1 LTDRLRAVRWRRA
14 AIVAALVLAALA
26 VIGQLVLPAIA
37 EWRIRARLDDRGNV
51 LSAEVHAF
59 PAIQLL
65 WGHADRVE
73 VRMGAFRG
81 KGGTVA
87 DLLDDVGGVTH
98 VDARAQIVHSGL
110 TTLRD
115 ARLIKDGDRI
125 TARGRMTPTDVATAF
140 PLSFK
145 VVPVGVLGGALVVR
159 GGVDVAGQ
167 VVGAQ
172 GRIVASDGQIVVQP
186 IGIPLLGGLV
196 QLTVF
201 ADPRVSV
208 DTLTARQLPAGYE
221 LEARGHLT

>member
-1 LTDRLRAVRWRRA
+1 LTERLRAVRWRRA
-14 AIVAALVLAALA
+14 AIVAALVLVALV
-26 VIGQLVLPAIA
+26 VIGQFVLPVVA
-37 EWRIRARLDDRGNV
+37 EQRIRARLDDRGNV

-59 PAIQLL
+59 PAVQLL

-98 VDARAQIVHSGL
+98 VDARAQLVRSGL

-125 TARGRMTPTDVATAF
+125 RAQGRMTPTDVATAF

-145 VVPVGVLGGALVVR
+145 VAPVGVVGGTLVVR
-159 GGVDVAGQ
+159 GGVGVAGQ
-167 VVGAQ
+167 VVGVQA
-172 GRIVASDGQIVVQP
+172 RIIASDGEIVVQP

-201 ADPRVSV
+201 GDPRVSV
-208 DTLTARQLPAGYE
+208 DTLTARQVPAGYE
-221 LEARGHLT
+221 LTAIGHLT